1 MHMWNWITGVRAGAH
16 ISISSSTE
24 LKFYHLLVFKA
35 KNIQLTL
42 QGKKSR
48 QSIFFTGRAG
58 LQLPCPTHTAELSA
72 WSSWRV
78 RRKWN
83 AHVSIPLSWISSL
96 AKLLFSSSHEQSQD
110 QKSAREGDT
119 CCIFPQTNCTTRSCF
134 LKKVFGKRMQ
144 HTVFTPRFRALIRG
158 QKIKCNKINI
168 KAH

>member
-83 AHVSIPLSWISSL
+83 AHVSIPLSWTSSL
-96 AKLLFSSSHEQSQD
+96 AKLLFLLQPRTIPGPEVSQGGGYLLYLSSDKLYNKVMLPEESFWKENAAHSFHTKVQS
-110 QKSAREGDT
+110 SDT
-119 CCIFPQTNCTTRSCF
+119 
-134 LKKVFGKRMQ
+134 
-144 HTVFTPRFRALIRG
+144 RA
-158 QKIKCNKINI
+158 KD
-168 KAH
+168 